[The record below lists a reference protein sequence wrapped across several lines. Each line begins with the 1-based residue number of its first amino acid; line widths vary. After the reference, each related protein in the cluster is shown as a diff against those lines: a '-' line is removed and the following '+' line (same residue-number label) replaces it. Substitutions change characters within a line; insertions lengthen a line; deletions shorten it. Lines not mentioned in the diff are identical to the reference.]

1 MSTRIFTGHTEF
13 FPGIGRIPYEGPDSD
28 NPLAFKAYDEDRVVG
43 RKTMREHLRL
53 SVCYWHTFLGT
64 GNDPFGPGTR
74 TYPWSIRP
82 DPTDQA
88 RDRIDAAFELISKL
102 GVPYYCFHDRDLAPE
117 GASVADSER
126 RLAAMVDMARE
137 RQDATGI
144 RLLWGTANLFSHP
157 RYMNGAATNPEFDV
171 VAHAGAQVK
180 AALDATVALDGENY
194 VFWGGR
200 EGYSCLFNTE
210 IGRELDHM
218 ARFLSMAR
226 DYGRSIGFEGTFLI
240 EPKPMEPMYHQYD
253 SDAAA
258 VVGFLRHYGLAGD
271 FKVNVEANHA
281 TLAGKSFGHEL
292 KVCADAGLLG
302 SIDANRGNPQN
313 GWDTDQFATNLYDAV
328 DALLVVLADGGFRT
342 GGLNFDAKLRREST
356 ELEDLFIAHIGGIDT
371 FARALSIANDLLE
384 RSPLTADRQARYASF
399 DEGRGRDF
407 EAGRLT
413 LKDLRDHAEAVG
425 EPATISGRQECI
437 ENLINDR
444 IARGR

>member
-1 MSTRIFTGHTEF
+1 MSTNTFIGPTEF
-13 FPGIGRIPYEGPDSD
+13 FPGIGRISFEGPESD
-28 NPLAFKAYDEDRVVG
+28 NPLAFKAYDENQVVG
-43 RKTMREHLRL
+43 ARTMREHLRFA
-53 SVCYWHTFLGT
+53 VCYWHSFHGT
-64 GNDPFGPGTR
+64 GADPFGPGTR
-74 TYPWSIRP
+74 TYPWAIRP
-82 DPTDQA
+82 DLMDQA
-88 RDRIDAAFELISKL
+88 RDRIDAAFEFISKL

-117 GASVADSER
+117 GTSVADSEA
-126 RLAAMVDMARE
+126 RLATLIELAKE
-137 RQDATGI
+137 RQNATGI
-144 RLLWGTANLFSHP
+144 KLLWGTANLFSNP
-157 RYMNGAATNPEFDV
+157 RYMNGGATNPDFDV

-180 AALDATVALDGENY
+180 AALDATVALGGENY

-218 ARFLSMAR
+218 AQFLSMAR

-302 SIDANRGNPQN
+302 SIDANRGNAQN
-313 GWDTDQFATNLYDAV
+313 GWDTDQFAVDIYDAV
-328 DALLVVLADGGFRT
+328 DAMLVVLADGGFRT

-356 ELEDLFIAHIGGIDT
+356 DLEDLFIGHIGGIDN
-371 FARALSIANDLLE
+371 FARALVIAHDLLTN
-384 RSPLTADRQARYASF
+384 SSLTDNRKQRYASF
-399 DEGRGRDF
+399 DDGKGRAF
-407 EAGRLT
+407 ENGGLS
-413 LKDLRDHAEAVG
+413 LVDLRDHAAAIG
-425 EPATISGRQECI
+425 EPTAASGKQEWI

-444 IARGR
+444 IARN

>member
-1 MSTRIFTGHTEF
+1 MSTQTFIGHTEF

-28 NPLAFKAYDEDRVVG
+28 NPLAFKAYDENRIVG
-43 RKTMREHLRL
+43 GKTMREHLRF
-53 SVCYWHTFLGT
+53 SVCYWHSFLGA
-64 GNDPFGPGTR
+64 GDDPFGPGTR
-74 TYPWSIRP
+74 VLPWSIRP
-82 DPTDQA
+82 DPMDQA
-88 RDRIDAAFELISKL
+88 RDRIDAAFEFISKL
-102 GVPYYCFHDRDLAPE
+102 SVPFYCFHDRDLAPE
-117 GASVADSER
+117 GTSVADSEKY
-126 RLAAMVDMARE
+126 LAEMVELAKQ

-171 VAHAGAQVK
+171 VAHGGAQVK
-180 AALDATVALDGENY
+180 AALDATTALGGQNY

-218 ARFLSMAR
+218 AQFLSMAR
-226 DYGRSIGFEGTFLI
+226 DYGRSIGFTGTFLI

-258 VVGFLRHYGLAGD
+258 VVGFLRHYGLTAD

-292 KVCADAGLLG
+292 KVCADAALLG

-328 DALLVVLADGGFRT
+328 DALLVVLADGGFT
-342 GGLNFDAKLRREST
+342 NGGLNFDAKLRREST
-356 ELEDLFIAHIGGIDT
+356 DPEDLFIGHIGGIDT
-371 FARALSIANDLLE
+371 FARALLIASDLIE
-384 RSPLTADRQARYASF
+384 NSPLLAERQSRYASF
-399 DEGRGRDF
+399 DGGKGKRF
-407 EAGRLT
+407 ESGELS
-413 LKDLRDHAEAVG
+413 LDDLRDHAAAIG
-425 EPATISGRQECI
+425 EPATASGKQEKI

-444 IARGR
+444 IARA